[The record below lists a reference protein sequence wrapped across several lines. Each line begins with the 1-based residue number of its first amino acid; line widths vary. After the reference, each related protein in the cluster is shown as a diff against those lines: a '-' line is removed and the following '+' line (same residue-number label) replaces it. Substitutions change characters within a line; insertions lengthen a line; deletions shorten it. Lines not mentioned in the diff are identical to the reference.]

1 MDTHSFEERL
11 LYSARILN
19 KYPDY
24 VPAII
29 KKSSNQVEKEFKYL
43 MPKNIKFSE
52 VYSIIRKK
60 INIDSKK
67 AIFIFVNNTLIPM
80 NKLVSE
86 IYQEHKSDDN
96 FLYMFYKLEN
106 TFG

>member
-1 MDTHSFEERL
+1 MESRTFEERL
-11 LYSARILN
+11 LYSSRLLN
-19 KYPDY
+19 KYPGY
-24 VPAII
+24 IPTII
-29 KKSSNQVEKEFKYL
+29 KKSSKEVEEEFKYL
-43 MPKNIKFSE
+43 MPRNIKFSE

-60 INIDSKK
+60 INIDSKQ

-86 IYQEHKSDDN
+86 IYQEHTSNDG